1 MGEIESQRNEKPV
14 PVGQRPLPNIYIE
27 SEIGQAD
34 NSCAEER
41 GEGGEVHS
49 GGDQGAHCR
58 GIGISELSYFDSGD
72 EPWWLRWDISCR
84 PWITSSCTRPA
95 VVLCCETLRSIGCF
109 PHADLMAG
117 QLVGAHMADET
128 GFQ

>member
-14 PVGQRPLPNIYIE
+14 PIGQRPLPNIYIE

-49 GGDQGAHCR
+49 GGDQGVYCR

-72 EPWWLRWDISCR
+72 EPWWGYIL
-84 PWITSSCTRPA
+84 SS
-95 VVLCCETLRSIGCF
+95 VDHL
-109 PHADLMAG
+109 
-117 QLVGAHMADET
+117 QLYASRCGRML
-128 GFQ
+128 